1 MINPR
6 TVFRALGRNVLDTVL
21 PPRCVVSGDI
31 VSDQGMLAPHVWRDI
46 AFISA
51 PMCDRC
57 GMPFDYH
64 IEDKTLCARCTDYP
78 PPYQSARSAVTYSDA
93 ARDMI
98 LGFKHG
104 DRTHALSVFTPW
116 LLRAGGGILP
126 HVDLIVPVPL
136 HYWRLIARRYNQAAL
151 LAQDLGCHAGVP
163 VCVDALR
170 RRRNTKSQGH
180 LSPQDRAHNVSG
192 AFEITPKRAALLQ
205 GKRIALIDD
214 VYTTGATVREC
225 TKILLENGVSSVHI
239 LTIAKVKMSET

>member
-1 MINPR
+1 MRNPR
-6 TVFRALGRNVLDTVL
+6 TVLQALGRNVLDTVL

-31 VSDQGMLAPHVWRDI
+31 VSDQGMLAPHIWRDI

-57 GMPFDYH
+57 GMPFDYQ
-64 IEDKTLCARCTDYP
+64 

-93 ARDMI
+93 AREMI

-116 LLRAGGGILP
+116 LLRAGGDILP

-136 HYWRLIARRYNQAAL
+136 HYWRLVARRYNQAAL
-151 LAQDLGCHAGVP
+151 LAQDLGRHACVP

-170 RRRNTKSQGH
+170 RRRNTRSQGH

-192 AFEITPKRAALLQ
+192 AFDITPKRAALLQ